1 MRRFLLIILFCQFS
15 FAQSDSILAVG
26 QRLIYE
32 NKHEEALSYFNAQL
46 LATNNVDEK
55 TNILLEI
62 AEIYKLQLNFRQANT
77 YYIKVLEQIE
87 KTGNQQL
94 EFLYHVKMAEF
105 YRKRTLFE
113 KAVASLDRAS
123 GLLKVTTIED
133 AYLAKYY
140 SRKAALSTEY
150 LNNAD
155 STLFYAKKSLQIA
168 ERIKDKDNIFYSKL
182 EIATVFDRQKN
193 YKKALEIFEELIE
206 FAKKNNLIQHRADV
220 YINYT
225 RTLIKDKQIDKA
237 LSESLNAFAF
247 AKKQNLLFNQIL
259 TSINIYN
266 LYKAGNNLMKANEF
280 LEYRLELTE
289 KYYKLEHDKYLFE
302 LEEKYKVAEKE
313 KQIEINKL
321 ELSNKDRKLASNKI
335 GFYIILGLFAIV
347 ILIAFLIAYFLKKS
361 KSTNKT
367 LQFLSK
373 QNEFLLS
380 EANHRINNNLQLI
393 IILISVQLG
402 KVPEHEAYEIK
413 KILDKINSIAT
424 LHRHLYQ
431 SNDKRNVNS
440 STYLNDVLQGFKY
453 LFVENKIN
461 CNFKIDAIEL
471 TADTAMYLGLMITEL
486 CINSIKHAFT
496 HQDHKEISFELTKEN
511 DCLHFYYA
519 DNGVGYNSA
528 DKKPKLI
535 DQMCRQLKV
544 DYKIN
549 VENGFSITF
558 DKKII

>member
-1 MRRFLLIILFCQFS
+1 MRWFLFIILFCQFS
-15 FAQSDSILAVG
+15 FAQSDSILPVG

-32 NKHEEALSYFNAQL
+32 NKYDEALSYFNTQL
-46 LATNNVDEK
+46 FATSNVENK
-55 TNILLEI
+55 TKILLEI
-62 AEIYKLQLNFRQANT
+62 AEIYKLQLNFSQANT
-77 YYIKVLEQIE
+77 YYIKALEQV
-87 KTGNQQL
+87 KKAGNQQL

-105 YRKRTLFE
+105 YRKRALLE
-113 KAVASLDRAS
+113 KSVASLDRAS
-123 GLLKVTTIED
+123 GILKDSTIED

-155 STLFYAKKSLQIA
+155 STLFYAKKSLKIA

-182 EIATVFDRQKN
+182 EIAAVFDRQKK
-193 YKKALEIFEELIE
+193 YGKAIGIFEELIA
-206 FAKKNNLIQHRADV
+206 FAEKNNLIQHRADV
-220 YINYT
+220 FISYT
-225 RTLIKDKQIDKA
+225 RTLIKDKQTDKA
-237 LSESLNAFAF
+237 LLESLNAFAF
-247 AKKQNLLFNQIL
+247 AKKYNLLYNQML
-259 TSINIYN
+259 ASIDIYN
-266 LYKAGNNLMKANEF
+266 LYKTDNNLRKANEY

-335 GFYIILGLFAIV
+335 SFYIIFGLFAIV
-347 ILIAFLIAYFLKKS
+347 ILVVFLIAYFLKKS

-402 KVPEHEAYEIK
+402 KIPENEAQELK
-413 KILDKINSIAT
+413 KVLKKINSIAT

-431 SNDKRNVNS
+431 SKDKRHVNS
-440 STYLNDVLQGFKY
+440 LTYLKDIQISFND
-453 LFVENKIN
+453 LFIENNIKA
-461 CNFKIDAIEL
+461 NFDIAPIEL
-471 TADTAMYLGLMITEL
+471 SADVSMYLGLLLTEL
-486 CINSIKHAFT
+486 CMNSIKHAFYGVAS
-496 HQDHKEISFELTKEN
+496 KEINFTLNKKDN
-511 DCLHFYYA
+511 FFYFHYW
-519 DNGVGYNSA
+519 DNGVGLLDENNM
-528 DKKPKLI
+528 PKLVDKI
-535 DQMCRQLKV
+535 CRQLRV
-544 DYKIN
+544 EYKIN
-549 VENGFSITF
+549 SFSGFSFSMRKSIN
-558 DKKII
+558 